1 MYIKLSIRYPI
12 LICQKMTSFY
22 FPLLP
27 VCKSVYPLA
36 PHSADANTATSSV
49 IQVGNLGVTETCSYP
64 WSLHHF
70 GPKSCQFYLLDLYQ
84 PSPFLPFQAAMAQSS
99 SSSPIWAPQWSP
111 CIWVLPSPLLSK
123 WRVIFTMNVH
133 ILQCHPS
140 PNNPLTCRA
149 SMSSVGSS
157 HGPGL
162 CRCFALSP

>member
-36 PHSADANTATSSV
+36 PHGADANTATSSV

-84 PSPFLPFQAAMAQSS
+84 PSPFLP
-99 SSSPIWAPQWSP
+99 SP
-111 CIWVLPSPLLSK
+111 
-123 WRVIFTMNVH
+123 
-133 ILQCHPS
+133 
-140 PNNPLTCRA
+140 
-149 SMSSVGSS
+149 GS
-157 HGPGL
+157 HGSVQFLISHLGSCNDLLASGFYLLHYFPNGE
-162 CRCFALSP
+162 